1 MSHQNGSYTQ
11 HLAQVQELLARL
23 DERQQ
28 DIRGDILEIK
38 AGVAA
43 NTRKLAKHDQQLA
56 SLSTR
61 QKVLGGTLALV
72 GGGMVTAVVEWLL
85 R

>member
-1 MSHQNGSYTQ
+1 MTHPDGSYTQ
-11 HLAQVQELLARL
+11 HLAQVRELLARL

-28 DIRGDILEIK
+28 DIRGDVLDVK
-38 AGVAA
+38 AGLAA
-43 NTRKLAKHDQQLA
+43 NARKLAEHDQLLA

-61 QKVLGGTLALV
+61 QKFIGGTLALV
-72 GGGMVTAVVEWLL
+72 GGGLVTAAVEWLA